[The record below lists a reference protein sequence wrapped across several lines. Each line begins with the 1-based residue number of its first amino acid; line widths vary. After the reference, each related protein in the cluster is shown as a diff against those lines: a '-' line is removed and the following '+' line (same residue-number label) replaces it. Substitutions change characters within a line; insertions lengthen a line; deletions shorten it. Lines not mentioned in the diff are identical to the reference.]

1 MMVKLYTVIFFLG
14 LQSSAFAQP
23 GSPDVNALAAPFKH
37 QKKAKVMILG
47 TFHFN
52 DGGNDAY
59 KPKYSVNIKSPERQA
74 EVKELVQLLAK
85 FKPTRVAIES
95 MPQRQRFHDSL
106 YTEFINKRYEPGEN
120 EIFQLCY
127 RLAAMMGHKKL
138 YNI

>member
-52 DGGNDAY
+52 DGVIDIVFSRYLWSKLQGN
-59 KPKYSVNIKSPERQA
+59 S
-74 EVKELVQLLAK
+74 
-85 FKPTRVAIES
+85 
-95 MPQRQRFHDSL
+95 
-106 YTEFINKRYEPGEN
+106 FIRGD
-120 EIFQLCY
+120 I
-127 RLAAMMGHKKL
+127 
-138 YNI
+138 